1 MTKPNRENTAQRID
15 NLTKLLAELETE
27 LAQYRSEFDIA
38 PNCSWITRY
47 QARGQKKYYW
57 YYKWQ
62 ATDPVFPSQRG
73 KPSRDQHLGKA
84 GGAAYLN
91 AVRQIVQRGIVNALE
106 QGISTLKTG
115 LEDLVEEERKAGSRK

>member
-1 MTKPNRENTAQRID
+1 MTKPNRENTGQRID

-38 PNCSWITRY
+38 PNYSWITRY

-62 ATDPVFPSQRG
+62 ATDPVFSSQRG
-73 KPSRDQHLGKA
+73 KPSRYQHLGKA
-84 GGAAYLN
+84 GSSAYLN
-91 AVRQIVQRGIVNALE
+91 AVRQIVRRGMVNALE

-115 LEDLVEEERKAGSRK
+115 LEDLVEEKSKNSSRK

>member
-27 LAQYRSEFDIA
+27 LARYRSDFDIA

-47 QARGQKKYYW
+47 QARGQSKYYW

-73 KPSRDQHLGKA
+73 KPSRYQHLGKA
-84 GGAAYLN
+84 GSSAYLN

-115 LEDLVEEERKAGSRK
+115 LEDLVEEERKNSSRK

>member
-1 MTKPNRENTAQRID
+1 MTKPNSENTGQRID
-15 NLTKLLAELETE
+15 NLTLLLAELETE
-27 LAQYRSEFDIA
+27 LAQYRSEFEIA

-62 ATDPVFPSQRG
+62 ATDPVFPSQQG
-73 KPSRDQHLGKA
+73 KPSRYQHLGKA
-84 GGAAYLN
+84 GSSAYLN
-91 AVRQIVQRGIVNALE
+91 AVRQTVQRGIVNALE

-115 LEDLVEEERKAGSRK
+115 LEDLVEEERKACSRK

>member
-1 MTKPNRENTAQRID
+1 MTEPNRENTAQRID

-27 LAQYRSEFDIA
+27 LARYRSDFEIA

-62 ATDPVFPSQRG
+62 ATDRVFPSQRG
-73 KPSRDQHLGKA
+73 KPSRYQHLGKA
-84 GGAAYLN
+84 GSSAYLK
-91 AVRQIVQRGIVNALE
+91 AVRQIVQRGIVNALS

-115 LEDLVEEERKAGSRK
+115 LEDLVEEERKNSSRK